1 MVIDLNA
8 DVGESFGAYQLGND
22 EALLRH
28 VTSANVAC
36 GLHAGDPGVIR
47 RTVKLAVAAGVAVGA
62 HPGFPDLQGFG
73 RRELNMGT
81 QEIEDVVLYQVAA
94 LAGIAAAE
102 GARLRHVKP
111 HGALYNMAA
120 KDERL
125 AQAVASGVV
134 SFDRSLVMVGLP
146 GSALLSAAASRGLRV
161 ASEEFAD
168 RAYRSD
174 GSLVPRHVPGAIIH
188 DPEAV
193 VARVI
198 RIATA
203 REVVTID
210 GSTLT
215 LKADTICVHGDTP
228 QAASIS
234 SLLRK
239 KLSDAGVTV
248 EALR

>member
-8 DVGESFGAYQLGND
+8 DVGESFGVYQLGND

-161 ASEEFAD
+161 ASEAFAD

-174 GSLVPRHVPGAIIH
+174 GSLVPRHVPGAVIH

-193 VARVI
+193 VERVI

-239 KLSDAGVTV
+239 RLSDAGVTV